1 MMSVAPVASA
11 GTAAGY
17 YSHSDNYYFLGNL
30 QSHWL
35 GEGARELGLD
45 GPVRSDALTAV
56 LEGRLP
62 DGGRLGKEINGN
74 HVHRAGHDLTF
85 SAPKSVSILALIGG
99 DKRMIDAHNHAVQ
112 VAAGYVEKLI
122 SARHTK
128 DGVTSIVHTGKMV
141 AAAFTHDTSRN
152 LDPLIHTHL
161 LVANMT
167 EYEGKW
173 RALATDYIHNAGFI
187 ETVMKMQVTL
197 GKIYR
202 ADLRQGVEAL
212 GHEVKEVGKHGMWE
226 IKAIPDEVVE
236 EYSSRGRE
244 VRGAVG
250 ADATLRS
257 RDVAAKD
264 TRRAKVD
271 PSRIR
276 LMERWQTQMKEKGF
290 DLKGYMDSVTP
301 AESDTARPP
310 AQIPSPADVQT
321 RSQPD
326 STPEKVPVRERIP
339 EAGKVTERDMARE
352 EPSRPVTSTP
362 PVMQAGTHAVSPAAQ
377 GAKAGPEKPDIR
389 AEVADAVRQAI
400 SHLSN
405 DKTRFTWGELML
417 TTTEFSDQLP
427 DVAEVKM
434 AIDASLKDGMIVPL
448 DSEKG
453 VFTSRI
459 HLLDELSIQAL
470 SQERLKDGKV
480 VSFARPEQ
488 YAPRALEAVEKSPLV
503 LMNAPTGVAGI
514 RELTAQLTDISTA
527 HGREVTVLA
536 SSAERA
542 TSLAKSDTLRDRLIS
557 RSHVLSGDFSLKPQG
572 TLIIEG
578 AERLGLKET
587 LVLLGEAREK
597 DAQLVFLDSA
607 GRQANGNAMSVLES
621 AGVTRSRRT
630 EPAPGLETEVVSIA
644 DKRDRYAALASRF
657 AELSAGSEPV
667 TAVVLGQREQ
677 KHLTGLIRD
686 ALQNA
691 GQLERDGV
699 TVEART
705 PVWVDNK
712 TRRMPGTYR
721 AGQVLEDRSD
731 AKLTRHYVIDR
742 IHEDTRVLSLIDSDG
757 VLSRMKTSELT
768 ADWRLYES
776 ENISISTGEQLIA
789 VAGDKDAGLKAKD
802 RLQVTGFS
810 AGGIQVERDGLSLT
824 LPADRPLYVKHAYV
838 AAPGGRDNDTGVV
851 LAALNS
857 RDISARTMNSLAQS
871 GTRAEVFTAETQDR
885 AETRLQRMNTS
896 SSPVQ
901 LVRQLSGKDDVSGAI
916 SALHDGVKSEAGL
929 AVWRAINDQ
938 RGVTFSE
945 LTLLAKAAEYHP
957 DIGAVGEH
965 ISTMVRQGDLL
976 PVSVRGEPALV
987 ARATW
992 EMEKAIIRVI
1002 DAGKNTQESL
1012 LEQVDP
1018 RLLDGLTAGQKAA
1031 ARMVLGTTDQFIGIQ
1046 GYAGVGKTTQV
1057 KAVKAAIDSLPADGR
1072 PVLSGLAPT
1081 HQAVK
1086 ELKDTGMPAQTVKS
1100 FLVEHDQQVNAGQKP
1115 DYRER
1120 VFLIDE
1126 SSMIGNQDTAAAYLA
1141 IQAGGGRAV
1150 SMGDIA
1156 QFEAVDAGAPFKLV
1170 QERSPMDVA
1179 IMKEIV
1185 RQKDVQLKGAV
1196 HDIIDNR
1203 IDAALRRIEA
1213 QPAGKIPRMAG
1224 ATLPDSGI
1232 VTTEDAVG
1240 DIVRDWT
1247 ERTPQARQNT
1257 LIITQLNADR
1267 QAVNAGIHAVL
1278 AERGELGE
1286 KSITVPVLEKISHTR
1301 HEFNKTAAWQAGM
1314 VVKRGDR
1321 YQDVVAVDKNGS
1333 LVTVRDEDG
1342 RLGMV
1347 SPRELI
1353 TGDVELFT
1361 RSAMTV
1367 NAGDELRFTATDRE
1381 RGQTGNQRFT
1391 VQSVNDNGDIVMKG
1405 AAGTKVINP
1414 AQVRA
1419 EQHIDY
1425 AWAVTGYGAQGASSE
1440 YVIALEGTEGGRK
1453 YLASQRAFYIS
1464 ASRAK
1469 EHVQI
1474 YTDEK
1479 SKWVAAMKQPEK
1491 EVKTAHDALKPETQ
1505 RQQAKAIWAMGQP
1518 VTKTAIGRA
1527 WARHQSMAEHSLT
1540 ARIIPATRRFPEPA
1554 LALPLYDN
1562 NGKGAGLAL
1571 ISLVASPEGRMTQGD
1586 IRMVATE
1593 GASAAVLQRSQSG
1606 NTHVVRH
1613 LSDALMAVREHPK
1626 DGVVWQT
1633 GEEKP
1638 SAHLMKVSRGVH
1650 QEEDAARI
1658 RAVSGLSTD
1667 ITLPVTRDNPQRE
1680 ADQLSVLQAAEALRR
1695 AAEQERAGAV
1705 VDPEKLQ
1712 HAVYKP
1718 ESVTL
1723 PAEESIILPADLPQA
1738 DTNPLFTPD
1747 SSTLR
1752 KLAHDLTGGTE
1763 ARIPAGMTRGE
1774 NGTAPERAAAELA
1787 SASKVVNDLA
1797 AAERDMVRQPVE
1809 GERGRAIEHEEHA
1822 HTRTIQ
1828 KER

>member
-35 GEGARELGLD
+35 GEGSRELGLD
-45 GPVRSDALTAV
+45 GPVRSDSLTAV

-74 HVHRAGHDLTF
+74 HVHRPGHDLTF

-99 DKRMIDAHNHAVQ
+99 DKRMVDAHNHAVQ

-122 SARHTK
+122 SARETK
-128 DGVTSIVHTGKMV
+128 NGVTSIVHTGKMV

-152 LDPLIHTHL
+152 LDPQLHTHL
-161 LVANMT
+161 IVANMT
-167 EYEGKW
+167 ELGGKW
-173 RALATDYIHNAGFI
+173 KALATDYIHDAGFI

-202 ADLRQGVEAL
+202 TALREQVEAM
-212 GHEVKEVGKHGMWE
+212 GHKVEEVGKHGMWE
-226 IKAIPDEVVE
+226 IRGVPEEVRE

-244 VRGAVG
+244 VQGAVG
-250 ADATLRS
+250 AEATLRS

-290 DLKGYMDSVTP
+290 DLKGYMDSVTQ
-301 AESDTARPP
+301 AESDTASLPE
-310 AQIPSPADVQT
+310 QIPSTADVQT

-326 STPEKVPVRERIP
+326 STPEKVPARDSIP
-339 EAGKVTERDMARE
+339 DAGKVTERDVARE

-362 PVMQAGTHAVSPAAQ
+362 SVMQTGTHAVSPAAQ
-377 GAKAGPEKPDIR
+377 GAKAGPEKPHIR
-389 AEVADAVRQAI
+389 AEVSDAVRHAI

-417 TTTEFSDQLP
+417 TATEFSDQLP
-427 DVAEVKM
+427 AVAEVKM
-434 AIDASLKDGMIVPL
+434 AIDASLKEGMIVPL

-514 RELTAQLTDISTA
+514 RELTTQLTDISTA

-621 AGVTRSRRT
+621 AGVERSRRT

-699 TVEART
+699 TVEARS
-705 PVWVDNK
+705 PVWLDNK
-712 TRRMPGTYR
+712 TRRMSGTYR

-731 AKLTRHYVIDR
+731 AKTTRHFVIER

-757 VLSRMKTSELT
+757 VLSRMKMSELT
-768 ADWRLYES
+768 ADWRLYDS
-776 ENISISTGEQLIA
+776 ETISISTGEQLIA
-789 VAGDKDAGLKAKD
+789 IAGDREAGLKAKD
-802 RLQVTGFS
+802 RLQVIGFS
-810 AGGIQVERDGLSLT
+810 AKGIQVERDGQTMT

-885 AETRLQRMNTS
+885 AEARLQRMNS
-896 SSPVQ
+896 NSSPVQ
-901 LVRQLSGKDDVSGAI
+901 LVRHLSGKDDVSVAI

-957 DIGAVGEH
+957 DIGAVGQH

-1002 DAGKNTQESL
+1002 DEGKNTQEQL

-1018 RLLDGLTAGQKAA
+1018 RLLDGLTGGQKAA
-1031 ARMVLGTTDQFIGIQ
+1031 ARLVLGTTDQFIGIQ

-1057 KAVKAAIDSLPADGR
+1057 KAVKAAIETLPVAGR

-1086 ELKDTGMPAQTVKS
+1086 ELKDTGMPAQTAKS
-1100 FLVEHDQQVNAGQKP
+1100 FLVEHDQRVNSGEKP

-1126 SSMIGNQDTAAAYLA
+1126 SSMIGNQDTAAVYLA
-1141 IQAGGGRAV
+1141 IQAGGGRGV
-1150 SMGDIA
+1150 SMGDTD
-1156 QFEAVDAGAPFKLV
+1156 QFESVDSGAPFKLV

-1185 RQKDVQLKGAV
+1185 RQKDVQLKAAV

-1203 IDAALRRIEA
+1203 IDAAIRRIEA

-1267 QAVNAGIHAVL
+1267 QAVNAGIHAEL
-1278 AERGELGE
+1278 AGRGELGE
-1286 KSITVPVLEKISHTR
+1286 KSITVPVLEKMSHTR
-1301 HEFNKTAAWQAGM
+1301 HQFNKTAAWQAGM

-1353 TGDVELFT
+1353 TADVELFT
-1361 RSAMTV
+1361 RSGMTV

-1405 AAGTKVINP
+1405 AAGTKIINP

-1540 ARIIPATRRFPEPA
+1540 AKIIPATRRFPEPA

-1571 ISLVASPEGRMTQGD
+1571 ISLIASPEGRLTQGD

-1593 GASAAVLQRSQSG
+1593 GASAAVLQRSQTG

-1613 LSDALMAVREHPK
+1613 LSDALTAVREHPK

-1633 GEEKP
+1633 GGEKP

-1658 RAVSGLSTD
+1658 RAVSGFVPE
-1667 ITLPVTRDNPQRE
+1667 ITLPVTRDTPERE
-1680 ADQLSVLQAAEALRR
+1680 GEQLFVLQAAEALRR

-1705 VDPEKLQ
+1705 VDTPTPN
-1712 HAVYKP
+1712 ARDKP

-1723 PAEESIILPADLPQA
+1723 PAEESIILPADLTQA
-1738 DTNPLFTPD
+1738 RGIQAFTPD

-1752 KLAHDLTGGTE
+1752 KLTHDLTGNTGE
-1763 ARIPAGMTRGE
+1763 RIPAGLMRDE
-1774 NGTAPERAAAELA
+1774 SGTDPERAASELA
-1787 SASKVVNDLA
+1787 SAAKVVNELA
-1797 AAERDMVRQPVE
+1797 ATERDMVRLSAE
-1809 GERGRAIEHEEHA
+1809 GDRGRVIEHEEPV